1 MPNSKTFL
9 TAGCFLA
16 FFAFGFIDNL
26 KGPVLP
32 ELLRSEQ
39 LSLSQGGTILFGAYI
54 GFIIATLVTGVLA
67 DVIGNRQVLLL
78 SGICLCAGLIGVS
91 LANSYAILILMMS
104 VVGLG
109 LGAIELG
116 ANGLIVELHRENPG
130 RYLNLLATFHG
141 TGSFLVP
148 LYAAWLINFGVG
160 WQNIFLSSVLLSG
173 ILTLVFV
180 VAPASEV
187 IKLPQVSCLKWSE
200 ILRVGF
206 AGEMGWYYL
215 LISSYVAVELGLAA
229 WLMEYLQQIRGQ
241 TVAQSSLT
249 LSGFFV
255 MIMLGRFFGS
265 FVVERLGYLKVVG
278 ASLLGGLACLTVG
291 ILGPD
296 SMIPALP
303 ISGAFFSIV
312 FPTITAVVTGMHKEN
327 VGTVLGILFTFGGIG
342 GAVGPW
348 TVGVVSQ
355 SLGLEVGICST
366 IGFSAVSLLTLLVLI
381 QRREHTGSTESVA
394 KQPLS

>member
-1 MPNSKTFL
+1 MLNSKTLL
-9 TAGCFLA
+9 TVGCFLA

-39 LSLSQGGTILFGAYI
+39 LSLSQGGTILLGAYL
-54 GFIIATLVTGVLA
+54 GFIVATLLTGVLS
-67 DVIGNRQVLLL
+67 DRVGYRHVLLL
-78 SGICLCAGLIGVS
+78 AGICLCFGLIGVS
-91 LANSYAILILMMS
+91 FMSSFRILILMMS

-109 LGAIELG
+109 LGAIEVG
-116 ANGLIVELHRENPG
+116 ANGLIVELHRDNPG

-148 LYAAWLINFGVG
+148 LYVAWLISMGVA
-160 WQNIFLSSVLLSG
+160 WQNIFLSVVLLSG
-173 ILTLVFV
+173 ILTIAFV
-180 VAPASEV
+180 VAPNCEV
-187 IKLPQVSCLKWSE
+187 AKLPTISVWDWRT
-200 ILRVGF
+200 IFRVGF
-206 AGEMGWYYL
+206 TCQMGWYYL

-229 WLMEYLQQIRGQ
+229 WLMEYLQKVRGQ
-241 TVAQSSLT
+241 TVAQSSFY

-265 FVVERLGYLKVVG
+265 FVVERLGYLQVVG
-278 ASLLGGLACLTVG
+278 AALIGGLVCLITG

-296 SMIPALP
+296 SLILALP
-303 ISGAFFSIV
+303 ISGGFFSIV
-312 FPTITAVVTGMHKEN
+312 FPTVTAVVTGKHKEN

-342 GAVGPW
+342 GALGPW

-355 SLGLEVGICST
+355 SLGLKLGLCST
-366 IGFSAVSLLTLLVLI
+366 IGFCLVSLGTLLVLI
-381 QRREHTGSTESVA
+381 RRC
-394 KQPLS
+394 